1 MNKEKIALNIIKYR
15 WIIVILLPIIMVGIF
30 ALNIHKAG
38 VETDW
43 KIWFDEDSKVMK
55 NFTHFKE
62 TFGSD
67 DRIMIVLSD
76 KENIF
81 KKDILKNIKTITETL
96 WQTKFIAR
104 VDSITNYQYSYVS
117 KEDEDEIIVEDFI
130 NDIDSLSSKDLQY
143 KKEIAIQD
151 PQTKNLLIS
160 EDGKSA
166 VIVAR
171 LVYSENLKPADY
183 LTLYKESK
191 ELLDKNKIQGV
202 EYHIVGIP
210 AFTDAFIDAI
220 KSNFVIFMPLLF
232 ICVIVLLAL
241 IFRNIWAVVLPLS
254 IVIFTILFIA
264 GLSFG
269 LGYKLNTL
277 TSMFPIFIIAI
288 GIADSIHIF
297 WTWIHKRRKGWSNKE
312 SIIFSIKTNF
322 RPALITSLTTFVGF
336 LSLGVSTLVPLQ
348 SFGIVISSGA
358 VIAFALSI
366 LFLPAMLSIL
376 NPKIK
381 EQKQDVE
388 KKYAQIKSYTNFIIK
403 NDKAIIISCLI
414 VIGIC
419 LVGLKDTTV
428 DTDFLKQFSKNTDIR
443 KSTDFVEKNIGGT
456 ISMEIIVD
464 SKEDSGINK
473 PNFMKDVERFKFE
486 FKNKF
491 EKVRHIN
498 SITDVVKKYHQLMN
512 GDKKEFYKIPE
523 SKELISQYLLLYS
536 LSLPQG
542 MGINDMMDIKNRYLR
557 LTSMNNLASEQEK
570 LKMYR
575 WTKNWWEENSKYSAT
590 LEGLT
595 LVTAH
600 MRIELTNTMIQSV
613 LLALLF
619 VTFIFWFTFKSKFYM
634 LISAIPNIA
643 PLLIAMGITGWLGI
657 NMDLGM
663 AIVFVII
670 IGVAIDDTVHFLS
683 KYKVAISKEGYTIQ
697 EAIEEALLLSGNAI
711 VITTVIL
718 VVSLGVFLLSDF
730 AIYSNFGFVSSIAL
744 FCAMV
749 LDLLL
754 LPATLS
760 YMDKRKR

>member
-1 MNKEKIALNIIKYR
+1 MNKKEKLAHNIIKYR
-15 WIIVILLPIIMVGIF
+15 WSIAILIPILIIIIF

-43 KIWFDEDSKVMK
+43 KIWFDKDSKVMK

-76 KENIF
+76 KNSIF
-81 KKDILKNIKTITETL
+81 KKDILKNIKTITESL
-96 WQTKFIAR
+96 WQTKLIAR
-104 VDSITNYQYSYVS
+104 VDSITNYQYSHVS

-130 NDIDSLSSKDLQY
+130 DNIDSLTKKDLEE
-143 KKEIAIQD
+143 KKEIAISD

-160 EDGKSA
+160 ADGKSA
-166 VIVAR
+166 IIIARIV
-171 LVYSENLKPADY
+171 YKENIKANDY
-183 LTLYKESK
+183 ITLYNASK
-191 ELLDKNKIQGV
+191 KLIEENKIKGV
-202 EYHIVGIP
+202 EYHIVGVP
-210 AFTDAFIDAI
+210 AFTDAFINAI
-220 KSNFVIFMPLLF
+220 KSNFIMFMPLLF
-232 ICVIVLLAL
+232 ICIVVLLAL
-241 IFRNIWAVVLPLS
+241 IFRNIWAVVLPLT
-254 IVIFTILFIA
+254 IVILTILFIA
-264 GLSFG
+264 GFSFG

-277 TSMFPIFIIAI
+277 TSMFPIFVIAI

-297 WTWIHKRRKGWSNKE
+297 WVWIHKRKEGLNNEE
-312 SIIFSIKTNF
+312 SIVFSINKNF
-322 RPALITSLTTFVGF
+322 TPALITSLTTFVGF
-336 LSLGVSTLVPLQ
+336 LSLGVSKIIPLQ
-348 SFGIVISSGA
+348 AFGIVVASGA
-358 VIAFALSI
+358 IIAFILSI

-381 EQKQDVE
+381 EQKQKVYKTHE
-388 KKYAQIKSYTNFIIK
+388 RIKSYTNFVVK

-414 VIGIC
+414 VISIC
-419 LVGLKDTTV
+419 FIGLKDTTI
-428 DTDFLKQFSKNTDIR
+428 DTDFLKQFSKTTDIR

-456 ISMEIIVD
+456 ISMEIIID
-464 SKEDSGINK
+464 SKKASGINK
-473 PNFMKDVERFKFE
+473 PDFMKDVEKFKIE
-486 FKNKF
+486 FKNHF
-491 EKVRHIN
+491 SKVRHIN
-498 SITDVVKKYHQLMN
+498 SITDVVKKYNQLMN
-512 GDKKEFYKIPE
+512 GNKKEFYKIPD

-542 MGINDMMDIKNRYLR
+542 MGINDMMDTKNRYLR

-575 WTKNWWEENSKYSAT
+575 WTEDWWKQNSKYSAT

-600 MRIELTNTMIQSV
+600 MKIELTNTMIKSV

-619 VTFIFWFTFKSKFYM
+619 VTLIFWFTFKSKFYM
-634 LISAIPNIA
+634 LISAVPNIA
-643 PLLIAMGITGWLGI
+643 PLLIAMGITGWIGI

-670 IGVAIDDTVHFLS
+670 IGIAIDDTVHFLS
-683 KYKVAISKEGYTIQ
+683 KYKDAISKGYTTRD
-697 EAIEEALLLSGNAI
+697 AIEKALLLSGSAI

-718 VVSLGVFLLSDF
+718 VTALGIFLLSDF
-730 AIYSNFGFVSSIAL
+730 TIYSNFGFVSSIAL
-744 FCAMV
+744 FCAMI

-754 LPATLS
+754 LPASLS
-760 YMDKRKR
+760 YMSKIK

>member
-1 MNKEKIALNIIKYR
+1 MNKKEKLAHNIIKYR
-15 WIIVILLPIIMVGIF
+15 WSIAILIPILIIIIF

-43 KIWFDEDSKVMK
+43 KIWFDKDSKVMK

-76 KENIF
+76 KNSIF
-81 KKDILKNIKTITETL
+81 KKDILKNIKTITESL
-96 WQTKFIAR
+96 WQTKLIAR
-104 VDSITNYQYSYVS
+104 VDSITNYQYSHVS

-130 NDIDSLSSKDLQY
+130 DNIYSLTKKDLEE
-143 KKEIAIQD
+143 KKEIAISD

-160 EDGKSA
+160 ADGKSA
-166 VIVAR
+166 IIIARIV
-171 LVYSENLKPADY
+171 YKENIKANDY
-183 LTLYKESK
+183 ITLYNASK
-191 ELLDKNKIQGV
+191 KLIEENKIKGV
-202 EYHIVGIP
+202 EYHIVGVP
-210 AFTDAFIDAI
+210 AFTDAFINAI
-220 KSNFVIFMPLLF
+220 KSNFIMFMPLLF
-232 ICVIVLLAL
+232 ICIVVLLAL
-241 IFRNIWAVVLPLS
+241 IFRNIWAVVLPLT
-254 IVIFTILFIA
+254 IVILTILFIA
-264 GLSFG
+264 GFSFG

-277 TSMFPIFIIAI
+277 TSMFPIFVIAI

-297 WTWIHKRRKGWSNKE
+297 WVWIHKRKEGLNNEE
-312 SIIFSIKTNF
+312 SIVFSINKNF
-322 RPALITSLTTFVGF
+322 TPALITSLTTFVGF
-336 LSLGVSTLVPLQ
+336 LSLGVSKIIPLQ
-348 SFGIVISSGA
+348 AFGIVVASGA
-358 VIAFALSI
+358 IIAFILSI

-381 EQKQDVE
+381 EQKQKVYKTHE
-388 KKYAQIKSYTNFIIK
+388 RIKSYTNFVVK

-414 VIGIC
+414 VISIC
-419 LVGLKDTTV
+419 FIGLKDTTI
-428 DTDFLKQFSKNTDIR
+428 DTDFLKQFSKTTDIR

-456 ISMEIIVD
+456 ISMEIIID
-464 SKEDSGINK
+464 SKKASGINK
-473 PNFMKDVERFKFE
+473 PDFMKDVEKFKIE
-486 FKNKF
+486 FKNHF
-491 EKVRHIN
+491 SKVRHIN
-498 SITDVVKKYHQLMN
+498 SITDVVKKYNQLMN
-512 GDKKEFYKIPE
+512 GNKKEFYKIPD

-542 MGINDMMDIKNRYLR
+542 MGINDMMDTKNRYLR

-575 WTKNWWEENSKYSAT
+575 WTEDWWKQNSKYSAT

-600 MRIELTNTMIQSV
+600 MKIELTNTMIKSV

-619 VTFIFWFTFKSKFYM
+619 VTLIFWFTFKSKFYM
-634 LISAIPNIA
+634 LISAVPNIA
-643 PLLIAMGITGWLGI
+643 PLLIAMGITGWIGI

-670 IGVAIDDTVHFLS
+670 IGIAIDDTVHFLS
-683 KYKVAISKEGYTIQ
+683 KYKDAISKGYTTRD
-697 EAIEEALLLSGNAI
+697 AIEKALLLSGSAI

-718 VVSLGVFLLSDF
+718 VTALGIFLLSDF
-730 AIYSNFGFVSSIAL
+730 TIYSNFGFVSSIAL
-744 FCAMV
+744 FCAMI

-754 LPATLS
+754 LPASLS
-760 YMDKRKR
+760 YMSKIK